1 MSINL
6 GGVYTSTTDAAIAAF
21 DTEVKLV
28 YQGAGY
34 LRNTVRVKTG
44 VTGQQYAFRR
54 MGAGMAYQ
62 QTSSAE
68 AITPNDTSHA
78 KIFATLTNWRIG
90 DYTDLFDQAETN
102 IDERAEL
109 AKSFAK
115 SIGRAEDQL
124 IINALAAATSTAGT
138 VTSGYGGTNTGLTA
152 DKVRHAKRYLVQN
165 QAEGGDHYLAINAI
179 ALETALAEIE
189 ITSADY
195 QTMRALVDADLN
207 NKKAFG
213 FTFKVLENRLEGGLP
228 TGSATVTECFA
239 YDKAS
244 TGLATAIEPQ
254 SRVDFIPV
262 NGAWLSQSIYMGGA
276 AVVDPLGVVTVN
288 VYGS

>member
-28 YQGAGY
+28 YQGEGV
-34 LRNTVRVKTG
+34 LRNCVRVKTG
-44 VTGQQYAFRR
+44 VTGQQYSFRK

-68 AITPNDTSHA
+68 AITPNDTSHS

-102 IDERAEL
+102 IDERMEL

-124 IINALAAATSTAGT
+124 IINALNTATGLAGAVTAN
-138 VTSGYGGTNTGLTA
+138 YGGTSTGLTA
-152 DKVRHAKRYLVQN
+152 DKLRHAKRYLMQN
-165 QAEGGDHYLAINAI
+165 QASGGEHYLATTAI
-179 ALETALAEIE
+179 GLETALAEIE
-189 ITSADY
+189 VTSADY
-195 QTMRALVDADLN
+195 QTMRVLVDADIN
-207 NKKAFG
+207 NKMAFG
-213 FTFKVLENRLEGGLP
+213 FRFKIIENRLEGGLP
-228 TGSATVTECFA
+228 TASTTCTYSYAW
-239 YDKAS
+239 DKAS
-244 TGLATAIEPQ
+244 AGLATAIEPQ

-262 NGAWLSQSIYMGGA
+262 NGAWLSQSIYMGGSTVIDA
-276 AVVDPLGVVTVN
+276 LGVVSIS

>member
-6 GGVYTSTTDAAIAAF
+6 GGVYTSTTDAAIAEF

-28 YQGAGY
+28 YQGEGV
-34 LRNTVRVKTG
+34 LRNCVRVKSG
-44 VTGQQYAFRR
+44 VTGQQYAFRK

-68 AITPNDTSHA
+68 AITPNDTSHS

-102 IDERAEL
+102 IDERMEL

-124 IINALAAATSTAGT
+124 IINALNTATGLAGAVTAN
-138 VTSGYGGTNTGLTA
+138 YGGTSTGLTA
-152 DKVRHAKRYLVQN
+152 DKLRHAKRYLMQN
-165 QAEGGDHYLAINAI
+165 QASGGEHYLATTAI
-179 ALETALAEIE
+179 GLETALAEIE
-189 ITSADY
+189 VTSADY
-195 QTMRALVDADLN
+195 QTMRVLVDANLD
-207 NKKAFG
+207 NKQAFG
-213 FTFKVLENRLEGGLP
+213 FKFKIIENRLEGGLP
-228 TGSATVTECFA
+228 TASTTCVYSYAW
-239 YDKAS
+239 DKAS

-262 NGAWLSQSIYMGGA
+262 NGAWLSQSIYMGGS
-276 AVVDPLGVVTVN
+276 AVIDALGVVSIS